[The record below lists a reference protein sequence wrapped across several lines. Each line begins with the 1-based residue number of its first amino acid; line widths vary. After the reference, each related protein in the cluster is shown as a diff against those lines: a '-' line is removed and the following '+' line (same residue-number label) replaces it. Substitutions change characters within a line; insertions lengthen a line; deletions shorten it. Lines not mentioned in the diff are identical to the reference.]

1 MSAPHAGPASG
12 GGSVAV
18 VGGGLLGMTLALRL
32 ARQGRR
38 VTVFEAAPA
47 PGGLAAAHTI
57 GGHVWDRFYHVVL
70 PADTATRALLDDVGL
85 GDAVRWRTT
94 RTGFYAEGRLHSV
107 SNSVEFL
114 RFPYLG
120 LADKLRLAAT
130 MLYASRVRD
139 WRRLEAVPVLDWLT
153 RLSGRRT
160 AERFWLP
167 LLRSKLGD
175 NYRETS
181 ASFIWAIIQRL
192 YGARQSGLKREL
204 FGYVE
209 GGYARVLDRLAARLA
224 EAGVALR
231 CGSAVAEVRDA
242 GDGAEVALAGGERLR
257 FDDVVL
263 TVPAGRAAALAPQ
276 LAPAERDRLRGVTYQ
291 GIVCA
296 SVLLRRPLAD
306 FYVTNLADASLPF
319 TAVIEMTALV
329 DPAHFGGHALV
340 YLPRY
345 VTQDDPYW
353 ALDDAEVEARFL
365 DALARMYPAFRRDD
379 VAAVRVA
386 RAREV
391 LAVTTLHYS
400 ERWLPAMRT
409 SLPRVFVVNSAQIA
423 AGTLNVNETVRL
435 ADAKAAELAALL
447 HRAGAPA
454 PRRAPAADPRPA
466 AAGAS

>member
-1 MSAPHAGPASG
+1 M
-12 GGSVAV
+12 
-18 VGGGLLGMTLALRL
+18 LGMTLALRL

-47 PGGLAAAHTI
+47 PGGLAATHAI
-57 GGHVWDRFYHVVL
+57 GGRVWDRFYHVVL
-70 PADTATRALLDDVGL
+70 PADAELRALLDEIGL
-85 GDAVRWRTT
+85 GDALRWRTT

-114 RFPYLG
+114 RFPYLA
-120 LADKLRLAAT
+120 LADKVRLAAT

-160 AERFWLP
+160 ATRFWLP

-175 NYRETS
+175 NYRHTS
-181 ASFIWAIIQRL
+181 ASFIWATIQRL

-204 FGYVE
+204 FGHVE
-209 GGYARVLDRLAARLA
+209 GGYARVLGRLAERLAA
-224 EAGVALR
+224 AGVELR

-242 GDGAEVALAGGERLR
+242 GAGAEVALAGGERLR

-263 TVPAGRAAALAPQ
+263 TVPAGRTAALAPQ
-276 LAPAERDRLRGVTYQ
+276 LTPAERDRLRGVTYQ

-296 SVLLRRPLAD
+296 SVLLRRPLAG

-319 TAVIEMTALV
+319 TGVIEMTAVV

-365 DALARMYPAFRRDD
+365 DALARMYPDFRRGD
-379 VAAVRVA
+379 VVEVRVA

-391 LAVTTLHYS
+391 LALPTLHYS
-400 ERWLPAMRT
+400 ERWLPATRT

-435 ADAKAAELAALL
+435 AEGKAVELAPLL
-447 HRAGAPA
+447 HPAGASA
-454 PRRAPAADPRPA
+454 PRPDPATAVAGRPA
-466 AAGAS
+466 AAAAT